1 MKVYRKLEK
10 MREAI
15 KEQEINSFID
25 LIMAIE
31 PLTKKH
37 KVALRYMRLK
47 YNGKAVLKL
56 IDLEN
61 TSETVVFETE
71 DEPNAKEYLYRTM
84 FGVRSEDDGL

>member
-1 MKVYRKLEK
+1 MNVNQKLEK

-31 PLTKKH
+31 PSTKKH
-37 KVALRYMRLK
+37 KVALRYLK
-47 YNGKAVLKL
+47 HKGRAILKL

-61 TSETVVFETE
+61 TSATVVFETE